1 MTENAQLVVTLS
13 CPDRPGIVHAVT
25 GVIGESG
32 GNVIQSQQ
40 FGDPDTGTFFMRVE
54 VDSSKGRAPIDE
66 GLARVAEEFSAT
78 YRVDDLGRK
87 LRTIIMVSREGH
99 CLTDLLYRQQ
109 TQGLP
114 IDVIAVVGNHPDLAP
129 VAQFYG
135 VPFLNIPVTKDTKA
149 QAERQLL
156 DLIASEKVE
165 LVVLARYMQILSDQ
179 VCRAMQGRV
188 INIHHSF
195 LPSFKGRALR
205 AGPRS
210 RRQANRRDRPLRDR
224 RPGRGADHRAGR
236 HPRLP
241 RRLHAGHGGARPGRG
256 APRPRPGRP
265 LPRGAPRPHERQPHG
280 RLLSLTSG
288 ARGVKHWP
296 GALLRCCVHR
306 RGRGWLSRW
315 APLYLLY
322 LRECQSQRR
331 ESVV

>member
-1 MTENAQLVVTLS
+1 MRIMGLMPPPIGLRCPTEPMCAGCERETCVKRQSCPPVRQSRPQRRNLARYETSPPRNPVASPATPAPASFVGMNLTRLAPMTENAQLVVTLS

-25 GVIGESG
+25 GVIGVIGESG

-54 VDSSKGRAPIDE
+54 VDSPKGRAPIDE

-179 VCRAMQGRV
+179 VSAAPCRAVSSTSTTRSCRPSRV
-188 INIHHSF
+188 
-195 LPSFKGRALR
+195 RA
-205 AGPRS
+205 PT
-210 RRQANRRDRPLRDR
+210 
-224 RPGRGADHRAGR
+224 
-236 HPRLP
+236 
-241 RRLHAGHGGARPGRG
+241 RRL
-256 APRPRPGRP
+256 
-265 LPRGAPRPHERQPHG
+265 
-280 RLLSLTSG
+280 T
-288 ARGVKHWP
+288 
-296 GALLRCCVHR
+296 
-306 RGRGWLSRW
+306 
-315 APLYLLY
+315 
-322 LRECQSQRR
+322 
-331 ESVV
+331 SVV